1 MARKFFIHY
10 SFLSSFLLATPV
22 VYTLV
27 NDKKN
32 QNIYVIISSIET
44 QSYWNE
50 NEIRTFVN

>member
-50 NEIRTFVN
+50 NEIRTFV